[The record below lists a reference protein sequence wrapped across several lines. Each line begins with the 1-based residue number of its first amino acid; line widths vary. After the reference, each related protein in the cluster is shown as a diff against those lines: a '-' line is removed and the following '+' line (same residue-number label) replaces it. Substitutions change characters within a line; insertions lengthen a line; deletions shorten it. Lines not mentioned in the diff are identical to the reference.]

1 MIEILNTY
9 YTKEGKKIVVLDYSN
24 GRYLCSYS
32 DGSKVYLYKEEIL
45 MTEKTKKVVEP
56 IYEEEQNFHVSDDF
70 IKLKNKTPVGIAKN
84 ASTIS
89 FEERDRGDFDLN
101 LMPEETEKIEGRK
114 NIFLKPEETEILH
127 KNKSVEIDDLYED
140 L

>member
-32 DGSKVYLYKEEIL
+32 DGKKIYLYKEEIL

-70 IKLKNKTPVGIAKN
+70 IKSKNKTPVGIAKN
-84 ASTIS
+84 ATTIS
-89 FEERDRGDFDLN
+89 FEEGGRSDFDLN

-114 NIFLKPEETEILH
+114 NIFLKSEETEILH